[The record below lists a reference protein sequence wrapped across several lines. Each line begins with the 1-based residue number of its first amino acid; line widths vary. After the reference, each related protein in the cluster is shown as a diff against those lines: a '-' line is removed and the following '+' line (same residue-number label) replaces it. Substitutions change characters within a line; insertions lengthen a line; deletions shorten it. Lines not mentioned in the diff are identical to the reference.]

1 MKLSLPFNPGSW
13 KTQLGVGLVLILL
26 FSALA
31 TKCRA
36 AEPAY
41 MQGGVG
47 SAVVRGPA
55 PVIDVTIVYPN
66 RVKDASYELGAT
78 LIGESSFRDANQ
90 RNNFALHASIVDG
103 LGRFDVGLGAA
114 YLQNTDEYNGSHL
127 NFHLLLQYRFRRWP
141 VVARWQHF
149 SNAGTQSPNRG
160 RDMALLYRLF

>member
-1 MKLSLPFNPGSW
+1 MKFSLPFNPGNW
-13 KTQLGVGLVLILL
+13 KTQIGVGIALVLL
-26 FSALA
+26 FTMFA
-31 TKCRA
+31 TTCRS

-41 MQGGVG
+41 MQGGIG

-55 PVIDVTIVYPN
+55 PVIDLTIVYPN
-66 RVKDASYELGAT
+66 RVNDASYELGAT

-127 NFHLLLQYRFRRWP
+127 NFHLLLQYRVKTIP
-141 VVARWQHF
+141 LILRWQHF

-160 RDMALLYRLF
+160 RDMVILYWRF